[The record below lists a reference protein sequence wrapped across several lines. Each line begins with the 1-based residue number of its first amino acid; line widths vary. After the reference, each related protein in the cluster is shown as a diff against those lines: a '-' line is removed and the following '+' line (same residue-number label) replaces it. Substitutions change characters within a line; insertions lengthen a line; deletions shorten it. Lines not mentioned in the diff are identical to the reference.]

1 VRIDIAPKDTRFGYN
16 MPAMVRTR
24 LRAGAAKVDITPDLA
39 KIRIQLGGYN
49 ARLNMPP
56 TGVHDPIYARALA
69 LESSEQSAV
78 IVALDHLLVPYS
90 LTRAVLQATGL
101 QPAQLFMSASH
112 THCAPDSNGLN
123 ERMRF
128 PLPGVGT
135 FSPEFLAFTTERIVQ
150 AVRQARQR
158 MRPATLALAAAE
170 LPNLNRNRRGRRLL
184 DRTMTVAR
192 LDDSRGKPIAAVV
205 VFAAHPTIYPHTMM
219 QVSAEFPGVVQ
230 ATLERALGREAV
242 ALYLNGA
249 LGDVSPVADAGKD
262 AHERVR
268 LYGASLADHAQ
279 RLLRAAQPA
288 PARIRLQQ
296 PLARLP
302 EAQPHPE
309 FQESVGRDFKVPE
322 ALLRQLARQITPDAA
337 PLSLLAL
344 GDLLLVGFP
353 GEPISSLGLRAR
365 ELGREAGFR
374 HTAPVALVNDWI
386 GYILTR
392 HEYLKGGYEATI
404 SFNGADAGEAIMGA
418 VRTGISALR
427 G

>member
-1 VRIDIAPKDTRFGYN
+1 MLV
-16 MPAMVRTR
+16 MVRTR
-24 LRAGAAKVDITPDLA
+24 LRAGAATVDITPDLA

-69 LESSEQSAV
+69 LEVGEQSAV

-101 QPAQLFMSASH
+101 QPAQLFLCASH

-135 FSPEFLAFTTERIVQ
+135 FLPEFLAFTTERVVQ
-150 AVRQARQR
+150 AIRQARER
-158 MRPATLALAAAE
+158 MHPATVALAAAE
-170 LPNLNRNRRGRRLL
+170 LPNLNRNRRGRRVL

-192 LDDSRGKPIAAVV
+192 LDDTQGKPIAAVV

-230 ATLERALGREAV
+230 TTLERALGRGAV

-268 LYGASLADHAQ
+268 LYGTALADHAL
-279 RLLRAAQPA
+279 RLLRDAQPA
-288 PARIRLQQ
+288 PARLQVHQ
-296 PLARLP
+296 QMARLP

-309 FQESVGRDFKVPE
+309 FQESAGRDFKVPE

-337 PLSLLAL
+337 PVSLLAL
-344 GDLLLVGFP
+344 GEMLLVGFP
-353 GEPISSLGLRAR
+353 GEPISSLGLQAR
-365 ELGREAGFR
+365 ELGRKAGFR
-374 HTAPVALVNDWI
+374 YVAPVALVNDWI

-404 SFNGADAGEAIMGA
+404 SFNGPDAGEAIMGA
-418 VRTGISALR
+418 VRAGISVLR
-427 G
+427 S

>member
-1 VRIDIAPKDTRFGYN
+1 
-16 MPAMVRTR
+16 M
-24 LRAGAAKVDITPDLA
+24 DITPDLS

-69 LESSEQSAV
+69 VETGEQSAV
-78 IVALDHLLVPYS
+78 IVAMDHLLIPYS

-101 QPAQLFMSASH
+101 HPAQLFISASH

-135 FSPEFLAFTTERIVQ
+135 FLPEFLEFTAERVAQ
-150 AVRQARQR
+150 AIRQARER

-170 LPNLNRNRRGRRLL
+170 LPNLNRNRRGRPLI

-192 LDDSRGKPIAAVV
+192 IDDTQHKPIAAVV

-219 QVSAEFPGVVQ
+219 QVSAEFPGVLQ
-230 ATLERALGREAV
+230 TTLERVLGRGAV

-249 LGDVSPVADAGKD
+249 QGDVSPIANAGKD
-262 AHERVR
+262 DHERVR
-268 LYGASLADHAQ
+268 LYGTALANHAQ
-279 RLLRAAQPA
+279 RLLQAARPT
-288 PARIRLQQ
+288 PTRLRIHQLS
-296 PLARLP
+296 LRLP

-309 FQESVGRDFKVPE
+309 FRESMGRDFKIPE
-322 ALLRQLARQITPDAA
+322 ALLNQLVKQIVPETA
-337 PLSLLAL
+337 PVSLLAL

-353 GEPISSLGLRAR
+353 GEPISALGLQAR
-365 ELGREAGFR
+365 ELGRSAGFPYV
-374 HTAPVALVNDWI
+374 APVALVNEWI

-404 SFNGADAGEAIMGA
+404 SFNGPDAGSAIIGA
-418 VRTGISALR
+418 VQAGIRAL
-427 G
+427 

>member
-1 VRIDIAPKDTRFGYN
+1 V
-16 MPAMVRTR
+16 M
-24 LRAGAAKVDITPDLA
+24 
-39 KIRIQLGGYN
+39 
-49 ARLNMPP
+49 
-56 TGVHDPIYARALA
+56 
-69 LESSEQSAV
+69 
-78 IVALDHLLVPYS
+78 VALDHLLVPHS

-101 QPAQLFMSASH
+101 QPPQLLLCASH

-128 PLPGVGT
+128 PLLGVGT
-135 FSPEFLAFTTERIVQ
+135 FLPEFLAFTTERVAQ
-150 AVRQARQR
+150 AVRQARER
-158 MRPATLALAAAE
+158 MRPATVALAAAE

-192 LDDSRGKPIAAVV
+192 LDDPQGKPIAALV

-230 ATLERALGREAV
+230 TTLERALGRAAV

-262 AHERVR
+262 DHERVR
-268 LYGASLADHAQ
+268 RYGTALADHAL
-279 RLLRAAQPA
+279 RLLRNAQPT
-288 PARIRLQQ
+288 PTRLQVHQQ
-296 PLARLP
+296 PARLP

-309 FQESVGRDFKVPE
+309 FQESAGRDFKVPE
-322 ALLRQLARQITPDAA
+322 ALLRELARQITPESA
-337 PLSLLAL
+337 PVSLLAL
-344 GDLLLVGFP
+344 GELLLVGFP
-353 GEPISSLGLRAR
+353 GEPISSLGLQTR
-365 ELGREAGFR
+365 ELGREAGYR
-374 HTAPVALVNDWI
+374 HTTPVALVNDWI

-404 SFNGADAGEAIMGA
+404 SFNGPDAGEAIMGA
-418 VRTGISALR
+418 VRAGISALR

>member
-1 VRIDIAPKDTRFGYN
+1 MGYN
-16 MPAMVRTR
+16 MPAMARTR
-24 LRAGAAKVDITPDLA
+24 LRAGAAKVDITPDIT

-69 LESSEQSAV
+69 LEVGEQTAV
-78 IVALDHLLVPYS
+78 LVALDHLLIPWS
-90 LTRAVLQATGL
+90 LTRNVLQATGL

-112 THCAPDSNGLN
+112 THCAPDSMGLN

-135 FSPEFLAFTTERIVQ
+135 FLPEFLAFTTERVVQ
-150 AVRQARQR
+150 AVQQARRR

-192 LDDSRGKPIAAVV
+192 LDDMQGKTLAAVV

-230 ATLERALGREAV
+230 TMLERALGRGAV
-242 ALYLNGA
+242 ALYLSGA
-249 LGDVSPVADAGKD
+249 LGDVSPVADVGKD
-262 AHERVR
+262 HHERVR
-268 LYGASLADHAQ
+268 LYGATLADHAQ
-279 RLLRAAQPA
+279 RLLRNAKPA
-288 PARIRLQQ
+288 PAQMRVHQQ
-296 PLARLP
+296 MARLP

-309 FQESVGRDFKVPE
+309 FRETTGRDYKVPE
-322 ALLRQLARQITPDAA
+322 SLLRQLVKEIVPEAA
-337 PLSLLAL
+337 PVSLLAL

-353 GEPISSLGLRAR
+353 GEPISSLGLQAR
-365 ELGREAGFR
+365 ELGREADFR
-374 HTAPVALVNDWI
+374 YVAPVALVNDWI

-392 HEYLKGGYEATI
+392 HEYLKGGYEATV
-404 SFNGADAGEAIMGA
+404 SFNGPDAGEAIMGA
-418 VRTGISALR
+418 VWAGITTLR

>member
-1 VRIDIAPKDTRFGYN
+1 
-16 MPAMVRTR
+16 
-24 LRAGAAKVDITPDLA
+24 
-39 KIRIQLGGYN
+39 
-49 ARLNMPP
+49 
-56 TGVHDPIYARALA
+56 
-69 LESSEQSAV
+69 
-78 IVALDHLLVPYS
+78 
-90 LTRAVLQATGL
+90 VLQATGL
-101 QPAQLFMSASH
+101 QHAQLFLGASH

-135 FSPEFLAFTTERIVQ
+135 YLPEFLAFTTERVAQ
-150 AVRQARQR
+150 AVRQARER
-158 MRPATLALAAAE
+158 MRPATVALAAAE

-192 LDDSRGKPIAAVV
+192 LDDAGGKPIAALV

-230 ATLERALGREAV
+230 TTLERVLGRTAV

-268 LYGASLADHAQ
+268 LYGAALADHAL
-279 RLLRAAQPA
+279 RLLRDAQPA
-288 PARIRLQQ
+288 PARLRVHQQ
-296 PLARLP
+296 MARLP

-309 FQESVGRDFKVPE
+309 FQESAGRDFKVPE
-322 ALLRQLARQITPDAA
+322 ALLRQLAKQIAPDAA
-337 PLSLLAL
+337 PVSLLAL
-344 GDLLLVGFP
+344 GELLLVGFP
-353 GEPISSLGLRAR
+353 GEPISSLGLQAR
-365 ELGREAGFR
+365 EIGRAAGYR

-404 SFNGADAGEAIMGA
+404 SFNGPDAGEAIMGA
-418 VRTGISALR
+418 VRAGVDALR
-427 G
+427 D

>member
-1 VRIDIAPKDTRFGYN
+1 MG
-16 MPAMVRTR
+16 RTR
-24 LRAGAAKVDITPDLA
+24 LRAGAAKMDITPDPA

-69 LESSEQSAV
+69 LEVGDQMAV
-78 IVALDHLLVPYS
+78 LVALDHLLVPWS

-101 QPAQLFMSASH
+101 QPAQLFISASH
-112 THCAPDSNGLN
+112 THCAPDSMGLN

-135 FSPEFLAFTTERIVQ
+135 FLPEFLAFTAERVAQ

-158 MRPATLALAAAE
+158 MRPATPTLAAAE
-170 LPNLNRNRRGRRLL
+170 LPNLNRNRRGRPLL

-192 LDDSRGKPIAAVV
+192 LSDARGNPIAALVI
-205 VFAAHPTIYPHTMM
+205 FAAHPTIYPHTMM

-230 ATLERALGREAV
+230 TQLERVLGRGAV

-249 LGDVSPVADAGKD
+249 QGDVSPVADAGKD
-262 AHERVR
+262 DHERVQR
-268 LYGASLADHAQ
+268 YGMVLASHAQ
-279 RLLRAAQPA
+279 RLLRDAAPA
-288 PARIRLQQ
+288 PARLRIHQRM
-296 PLARLP
+296 ARLP
-302 EAQPHPE
+302 DAQPHPE
-309 FQESVGRDFKVPE
+309 FAESIGREFKVPD
-322 ALLRQLARQITPDAA
+322 ALLRQLAQQIVPDAA
-337 PLSLLAL
+337 PVSLLTL

-353 GEPISSLGLRAR
+353 GEPISSLGLQAR

-374 HTAPVALVNDWI
+374 YVAPIALVNDWI

-404 SFNGADAGEAIMGA
+404 SFNGPDAGEAVMGVVQAGIHA
-418 VRTGISALR
+418 V
-427 G
+427 

>member
-1 VRIDIAPKDTRFGYN
+1 
-16 MPAMVRTR
+16 
-24 LRAGAAKVDITPDLA
+24 VDITPDLS

-69 LESSEQSAV
+69 VETGEQSAV
-78 IVALDHLLVPYS
+78 IVAMDHLLIPYS

-101 QPAQLFMSASH
+101 HPAQLFISASH

-135 FSPEFLAFTTERIVQ
+135 FLPEFLEFTAERVAQ
-150 AVRQARQR
+150 AIRQARER

-170 LPNLNRNRRGRRLL
+170 LPNLNRNRRGRPLI
-184 DRTMTVAR
+184 DRTMSVAR
-192 LDDSRGKPIAAVV
+192 IDDTQHKPIAAVV

-219 QVSAEFPGVVQ
+219 QVSAEFPGVLQ
-230 ATLERALGREAV
+230 TTLERVLGRGAV

-249 LGDVSPVADAGKD
+249 QGDVSPIANAGKD
-262 AHERVR
+262 DHERVR
-268 LYGASLADHAQ
+268 LYGTALANHAQ
-279 RLLRAAQPA
+279 RLLQAARPT
-288 PARIRLQQ
+288 PTRLRIHQQ
-296 PLARLP
+296 SARLP

-309 FQESVGRDFKVPE
+309 FRESTGRDFKIPE
-322 ALLRQLARQITPDAA
+322 ALLNQLVKQIVPETA
-337 PLSLLAL
+337 PVSLLAL

-353 GEPISSLGLRAR
+353 GEPISSLGLQAR
-365 ELGREAGFR
+365 ELGRSAGFPYV
-374 HTAPVALVNDWI
+374 APVALVNEWI

-404 SFNGADAGEAIMGA
+404 SFNGPDAGSAIMGA
-418 VRTGISALR
+418 VQAGIRAL
-427 G
+427 